1 MKDSL
6 KKFYEYWG
14 SEEDLMYYVRI
25 HVEWNEESFLQMKR
39 LAREVMKDYADEG
52 YYPKQ
57 FIACFIWGIPTII
70 NTLSHYKC
78 CSEKELLAGYTDESY
93 RNMIAEKIEE
103 LKEFQKEFIR
113 SLGY

>member
-1 MKDSL
+1 
-6 KKFYEYWG
+6 
-14 SEEDLMYYVRI
+14 MYYVRI
-25 HVEWNEESFLQMKR
+25 RVEWNEDSFLQMKC
-39 LAREVMKDYADEG
+39 LAQEVMKDYAGED

-57 FIACFIWGIPTII
+57 FIAYFIGEIPTII
-70 NTLSHYKC
+70 NILSHYKC

-103 LKEFQKEFIR
+103 LKKFQKEFIR